1 MYWMALPRV
10 GVVTF
15 VFCEHCPQ
23 HPGML
28 VGNRNQR
35 LVIALAFVELSD
47 PQL

>member
-1 MYWMALPRV
+1 MALPRI
-10 GVVTF
+10 GVVVF
-15 VFCEHCPQ
+15 VLCEHRPQ

-47 PQL
+47 PPL